1 MASPYRGPMVGRCRK
16 DVFLACNKGGSSV
29 TEDSEDKGL
38 QGDGGTLVKPAELP
52 ATDLGPQTHKQT
64 RTRPAGL
71 ATGTVSTING
81 GVVTA
86 LFTMDPAVRGSAK

>member
-1 MASPYRGPMVGRCRK
+1 M
-16 DVFLACNKGGSSV
+16 V

-71 ATGTVSTING
+71 ATLDSKSHQRWDGDGIVHHGPGSLGFCKVSRHQIYQEAGEN
-81 GVVTA
+81 TA
-86 LFTMDPAVRGSAK
+86 CWAASSEFLI